1 VSRRTPISIT
11 CREAIAR
18 MSAYLDRELGPLDLV
33 RLVLHLATCAPCRAY
48 LRTLRRTI
56 QVAGRAA
63 DVEMPEEMK
72 RRLRAFVSE
81 RN

>member
-1 VSRRTPISIT
+1 MITT

-18 MSAYLDRELGPLDLV
+18 MSEFLGRELGPFDV
-33 RLVLHLATCAPCRAY
+33 ARLTLHLATCAPCRAY

-56 QVAGRAA
+56 RLAGRAA

-72 RRLRAFVSE
+72 RRLRLFLSE
-81 RN
+81 RTRGREP

>member
-1 VSRRTPISIT
+1 MITT

-18 MSAYLDRELGPLDLV
+18 MSDYFGRDLGPIDVAQLM
-33 RLVLHLATCAPCRAY
+33 LHLATCAPCRAY

-56 QVAGRAA
+56 EAAVRAA

-72 RRLRAFVSE
+72 RRLRAFLSE
-81 RN
+81 RTRER

>member
-1 VSRRTPISIT
+1 MMLT
-11 CREAIAR
+11 CRETIAR
-18 MSAYLDRELGPLDLV
+18 MSAFLDRELGPRDLV
-33 RLVLHLATCAPCRAY
+33 RLGLHLAACAPCRAY

-56 QVAGRAA
+56 HVAGRAA

-81 RN
+81 RQRANEP

>member
-1 VSRRTPISIT
+1 MITT

-18 MSAYLDRELGPLDLV
+18 MSEFLGRELGPIDV
-33 RLVLHLATCAPCRAY
+33 ARLMLHLAACAPCRAY

-63 DVEMPEEMK
+63 HVEMPEEMK
-72 RRLRAFVSE
+72 QRLRAFLSE
-81 RN
+81 RTRGTPS